1 MISMK
6 KCAIT
11 GQEVP
16 DNAAVPLRVLPPL
29 LHGYIRHRYPDLPE
43 DAWISRSALDELRS
57 GYIEAALQSEI
68 GEITELEREV
78 IDSLRDREVL
88 TERPQSEDEED
99 RAATFGEKL
108 SDRIADFGGSWS
120 FILIFTGFLAVWIL
134 LNALQ
139 LFGGKAVDPYPFI
152 LLNLLLSCVAALQ
165 APIIMMSQN
174 RQEAHDRKRAMQDYQ
189 INLKAELEIR
199 HLHEK
204 IDHLLLTHSER
215 LMEIQ
220 QYQTE
225 LLQRILKEPGRPEAE
240 G

>member
-16 DNAAVPLRVLPPL
+16 DNAAVPLRVLPTL

>member
-1 MISMK
+1 MK

-78 IDSLRDREVL
+78 IDSLRDRELL

-108 SDRIADFGGSWS
+108 SDRIAEFGGSWS

>member
-1 MISMK
+1 MK

-174 RQEAHDRKRAMQDYQ
+174 RQSAKDRSDARSDYEVNLRA
-189 INLKAELEIR
+189 EVEIAA
-199 HLHEK
+199 LHTK
-204 IDHLLLTHSER
+204 LDLLREQEWTR
-215 LMEIQ
+215 LLAVVEQ
-220 QYQTE
+220 QRQA
-225 LLQRILKEPGRPEAE
+225 LDDIRRQLAQGGPAAAPD
-240 G
+240 

>member
-1 MISMK
+1 MK
-6 KCAIT
+6 RCAIT
-11 GQEVP
+11 GREVP
-16 DNAAVPLRVLPPL
+16 EEDAVPVSAIRPL
-29 LHGYIRHRYPDLPE
+29 LLGFIRHRHPELPA
-43 DAWISRSALDELRS
+43 DAWISGPALEGLRSA
-57 GYIEAALQSEI
+57 YIEAALESEM

-78 IDSLRDREVL
+78 IDSLRGRELL
-88 TERPQSEDEED
+88 TERPPSEEEEG
-99 RAATFGEKL
+99 RAATFGERL
-108 SDRIADFGGSWS
+108 SDRIAEFGGSWR
-120 FILIFTGFLAVWIL
+120 FILIFIGFLVIWIA

-139 LFGGKAVDPYPFI
+139 LFGGKAIDPFPFI

-174 RQEAHDRKRAMQDYQ
+174 RQEEHDRKRAMQDYQ

-204 IDHLLLTHSER
+204 VDHLLLTHSAR

-225 LLQRILKEPGRPEAE
+225 LLQRMTKQPG
-240 G
+240 

>member
-1 MISMK
+1 MK

-16 DNAAVPLRVLPPL
+16 DNAAMPLRVLRPL

-43 DAWISRSALDELRS
+43 NAWISLQALDDLRS
-57 GYIEAALQSEI
+57 GYIEAALESEI

-78 IDSLRDREVL
+78 IDSLRGRELL
-88 TERPQSEDEED
+88 TERPPSEEEQE
-99 RAATFGEKL
+99 RAATFGERL
-108 SDRIADFGGSWS
+108 SDRIAEFGGSWR
-120 FILIFTGFLAVWIL
+120 FILLFIGFLVVWIM
-134 LNALQ
+134 LNVLQ

-174 RQEAHDRKRAMQDYQ
+174 RQEEHDRKRAMQDYQ

-204 IDHLLLTHSER
+204 IDHLLLSHSER

-225 LLQRILKEPGRPEAE
+225 LLQRILKEEPGHPESK

>member
-1 MISMK
+1 MK
-6 KCAIT
+6 NCAIT
-11 GQEVP
+11 GKECEE
-16 DNAAVPLRVLPPL
+16 DELVPLDAIRPL
-29 LHGYIRHRYPDLPE
+29 LQAFIRRRYPHLPE
-43 DAWISRSALDELRS
+43 DGEISRHALDELRS
-57 GYIEAALQSEI
+57 AYIEDALQNEI

-78 IDSLRDREVL
+78 IDSFRGREL
-88 TERPQSEDEED
+88 LSERPETEEEEE
-99 RAATFGEKL
+99 RSATFGERL
-108 SDRIADFGGSWS
+108 SDRIADFGGSWT
-120 FILIFTGFLAVWIL
+120 FILIFTGFLVVWIT

-152 LLNLLLSCVAALQ
+152 LLNLLLSCIAALQ

-174 RQEAHDRKRAMQDYQ
+174 RQQNHDRKEAMQDYQ

-204 IDHLLLTHSER
+204 IDHLLLSHSER

-225 LLQRILKEPGRPEAE
+225 LLQRILGGTEKEKEKGA
-240 G
+240 

>member
-1 MISMK
+1 MK

-16 DNAAVPLRVLPPL
+16 DKDVVPLGVLRPL

-43 DAWISRSALDELRS
+43 NALISRPALDELRS

>member
-1 MISMK
+1 MK

-11 GQEVP
+11 GREVP
-16 DNAAVPLRVLPPL
+16 DHLAVPFSAVRPL
-29 LHGYIRHRYPDLPE
+29 LRAFILKRHAGLPE
-43 DAWISRSALDELRS
+43 DGWISRSALDELHS
-57 GYIEAALQSEI
+57 AYIEDALQNEI
-68 GEITELEREV
+68 GELTELEREV
-78 IDSLRDREVL
+78 IDSIRGREL
-88 TERPQSEDEED
+88 IAERPGTDEEEA
-99 RAATFGEKL
+99 RAASFGQRL
-108 SDRIADFGGSWS
+108 SDRIASFGGSWK
-120 FILIFTGFLAVWIL
+120 FILLFGGLLVLWII
-134 LNALQ
+134 LNSLQ

-174 RQEAHDRKRAMQDYQ
+174 RQEEHDRKRAMDDYQ

-204 IDHLLLTHSER
+204 IDHLLLSHSER

-225 LLQRILKEPGRPEAE
+225 LLQRILGKG
-240 G
+240 GGKS

>member
-1 MISMK
+1 MK

-16 DNAAVPLRVLPPL
+16 DNAAVPMRVLRPL
-29 LHGYIRHRYPDLPE
+29 LHGYIRHRYPELPE
-43 DAWISRSALDELRS
+43 DAWISRTALDELRS
-57 GYIEAALQSEI
+57 GYIETALESEI

-78 IDSLRDREVL
+78 IDSLRGRELL

-99 RAATFGEKL
+99 EASTFGERL
-108 SDRIADFGGSWS
+108 SDKIADFGGSWA
-120 FILIFTGFLAVWIL
+120 FILIFTGFLVLWISA
-134 LNALQ
+134 NALQ

-174 RQEAHDRKRAMQDYQ
+174 RQETHDRKRAVQDYQ

-225 LLQRILKEPGRPEAE
+225 LLQRILKEEPGQSGAKA
-240 G
+240 

>member
-1 MISMK
+1 MNR
-6 KCAIT
+6 CAIT
-11 GQEVP
+11 GKECEEHDLIP
-16 DNAAVPLRVLPPL
+16 LDAVRPL
-29 LHGYIRHRYPDLPE
+29 LHAFIRRRHPDLPE
-43 DAWISRSALDELRS
+43 DAAIGREALDQLRSA
-57 GYIEAALQSEI
+57 YIEDALQNEI

-78 IDSLRDREVL
+78 IDSFRDREL
-88 TERPQSEDEED
+88 LSERPETEEEEE
-99 RAATFGEKL
+99 RSATFGERL
-108 SDRIADFGGSWS
+108 SDRIADFGGSWT
-120 FILIFTGFLAVWIL
+120 FILIFTGFLVVWIT

-152 LLNLLLSCVAALQ
+152 LLNLLLSCIAALQ

-174 RQEAHDRKRAMQDYQ
+174 RQQDHDRKEAMQDYQ

-225 LLQRILKEPGRPEAE
+225 LLQRILEQPAE
-240 G
+240 RGPKA

>member
-1 MISMK
+1 MK
-6 KCAIT
+6 ECAIS
-11 GQEVP
+11 GQLVP
-16 DNAAVPLRVLPPL
+16 EDAAIRLSVLRPL
-29 LHGYIRHRYPDLPE
+29 LLRYIRHRYPDLPE
-43 DAWISRSALDELRS
+43 DAWISRKALDELRS
-57 GYIEAALQSEI
+57 GYIEAALESEM

-78 IDSLRDREVL
+78 IESLRSREL
-88 TERPQSEDEED
+88 LNERPPSEEEED
-99 RAATFGEKL
+99 KSSSFGERL
-108 SDRIADFGGSWS
+108 SDRIAEFGGSWS
-120 FILIFTGFLAVWIL
+120 FILTFSSFLVLWIL
-134 LNALQ
+134 LNVFQ

-174 RQEAHDRKRAMQDYQ
+174 RQEQHDRRRAMQDYQ
-189 INLKAELEIR
+189 VNLKAELEIR

-225 LLQRILKEPGRPEAE
+225 LLQRILKEPASSRSE

>member
-1 MISMK
+1 MK

-11 GQEVP
+11 GKEVE
-16 DNAAVPLRVLPPL
+16 DHDAIPLITVRPL
-29 LHGYIRHRYPDLPE
+29 LHAFIRRRYPDLRE
-43 DAWISRSALDELRS
+43 NEAISRAALDELRTA
-57 GYIEAALQSEI
+57 YIEDAMKNEI

-78 IDSLRDREVL
+78 IDSFRDREL
-88 TERPQSEDEED
+88 LSERPETEEEED
-99 RAATFGEKL
+99 RRATFGERL
-108 SDRIADFGGSWS
+108 SDRIASFGGSWT
-120 FILIFTGFLAVWIL
+120 FILIFSGFLVVWII
-134 LNALQ
+134 LNTLQ
-139 LFGGKAVDPYPFI
+139 LFGGRAIDPFPFI

-174 RQEAHDRKRAMQDYQ
+174 RQQDHDRKEAMQDYQ

-204 IDHLLLTHSER
+204 IDHLLLSHSER

-225 LLQRILKEPGRPEAE
+225 LLQRILDGNGDPK
-240 G
+240 

>member
-1 MISMK
+1 MK

>member
-1 MISMK
+1 MK
-6 KCAIT
+6 RCAIT
-11 GQEVP
+11 GRDVP
-16 DNAAVPLRVLPPL
+16 EHDAVPVSTLRPVLL
-29 LHGYIRHRYPDLPE
+29 GYIRHRHPELPE
-43 DAWISRSALDELRS
+43 DGWISRSALDELRS
-57 GYIEAALQSEI
+57 GYIEAALESEM

-78 IDSLRDREVL
+78 IDSLRGREL
-88 TERPQSEDEED
+88 LAERPPTEEEEV
-99 RAATFGEKL
+99 RAATFGERL
-108 SDRIADFGGSWS
+108 SDRIATFGGSWS
-120 FILIFTGFLAVWIL
+120 FILLFSGFLILWIA
-134 LNALQ
+134 LNVFHV
-139 LFGGKAVDPYPFI
+139 FGGRAIDPFPFI

-174 RQEAHDRKRAMQDYQ
+174 RQEEHDRKRAMQDYQ

-225 LLQRILKEPGRPEAE
+225 LLQRILNEPAKEG
-240 G
+240 

>member
-1 MISMK
+1 MK

-11 GQEVP
+11 GQEIP
-16 DNAAVPLRVLPPL
+16 DHLAAPLSSIRPLLRAFILKRHPGLPPE
-29 LHGYIRHRYPDLPE
+29 G
-43 DAWISRSALDELRS
+43 WIARSALDELRS
-57 GYIEAALQSEI
+57 AYIEDALRNEM
-68 GEITELEREV
+68 GELTELEREV
-78 IDSLRDREVL
+78 VDSIRGREIL
-88 TERPQSEDEED
+88 AERPESEEEED
-99 RAATFGEKL
+99 RAATFGERL
-108 SDRIADFGGSWS
+108 SDRIASFGGSWR
-120 FILIFTGFLAVWIL
+120 FILLFGMDLVIWIT

-152 LLNLLLSCVAALQ
+152 LLNLLLSCIAALQ

-174 RQEAHDRKRAMQDYQ
+174 RQEEHDRKRAMQDYQ

-204 IDHLLLTHSER
+204 IDHLLLSHSER

-225 LLQRILKEPGRPEAE
+225 LLQRILRQEPEKS
-240 G
+240 